1 MVTLHVDGRPWG
13 VTVSSVIPVTMDP
26 PKLMVSLFSDSVAA
40 QHILRSGVFGVSLLT
55 TAHTL
60 VARAQAVPRVPKF
73 LDAHC
78 QESDLV
84 QHAEFGT
91 TGVGSYSVDD
101 PDGFRLPAPRVARAA
116 HFACRVTQT
125 LQVDDH
131 VLLVG
136 QVEAAHQAR
145 TSHEPLLYV
154 GGVFA
159 TVEPLETGATSATA
173 SARRE

>member
-13 VTVSSVIPVTMDP
+13 VTVSSVVPVTMEP
-26 PKLMVSLFSDSVAA
+26 PKLMVSLFSASVAA
-40 QHILRSGVFGVSLLT
+40 RHIVRSGVFGVSLLT

-78 QESDLV
+78 QESDLM
-84 QHAEFGT
+84 QHTEFGT

-101 PDGFRLPAPRVARAA
+101 PGASLPAPRVARAA
-116 HFACRVTQT
+116 HFDCRVTQT
-125 LQVDDH
+125 LDVDDH
-131 VLLVG
+131 VLVIG

-145 TSHEPLLYV
+145 TSHEPLLYI
-154 GGVFA
+154 GGAFA
-159 TVEPLETGATSATA
+159 TVEPLGARATPATTSV
-173 SARRE
+173 RRE